1 MVRPSSVS
9 GAGDPVSERDRPA
22 DVETQHISES
32 ELARYHTQRRG
43 AAPRPRLSL
52 LLYHR
57 DTVQAVP
64 FAEGRPLVLGRF
76 APADLIV
83 ADSSLSRQH
92 ATVELR
98 GGALWVEDLQSTNG
112 SYVNDVPVTKSVL
125 RDADFV
131 KIGAAIF
138 KFLSGSG
145 IEASYHEEI
154 YKMTIVD
161 ALTGAHNKRYFL
173 EFLEREIA
181 RCARYRRPLS
191 LLMFDIDHFKAI
203 NDKHGHLTGDYVLR
217 EMSRRLLGRVRREE
231 LLARYGGEEFAAV
244 LPETDLTGARSFGE
258 QVRRLVGEQPFE
270 YEGDTFP
277 VTVSVGVATVEGED
291 VDVTAFIKVADD
303 NLYKAKREG
312 RNRVIG

>member
-1 MVRPSSVS
+1 M
-9 GAGDPVSERDRPA
+9 SEWKTRITKVQVVKPA
-22 DVETQHISES
+22 RETGEACLVLIYPPGPDMGKRFPLQRSE
-32 ELARYHTQRRG
+32 
-43 AAPRPRLSL
+43 
-52 LLYHR
+52 
-57 DTVQAVP
+57 V
-64 FAEGRPLVLGRF
+64 VLGRGG
-76 APADLIV
+76 DCDV
-83 ADSSLSRQH
+83 QVDRDSVSRRH
-92 ATVELR
+92 ARVFR
-98 GGALWVEDLQSTNG
+98 SGDAWFVEDLQSTNG
-112 SYVNDVPVTKSVL
+112 SYVNDVPVTKSPL
-125 RDADFV
+125 RDSDFV

-138 KFLSGSG
+138 KFLMGTG

-181 RCARYRRPLS
+181 RCARYQRPLS

-244 LPETDLTGARSFGE
+244 LPETNLIGARSFGE
-258 QVRRLVGEQPFE
+258 QIRRLVADQPFE

-277 VTVSVGVATVEGED
+277 VTVSVGIACVEGQD
-291 VDVTAFIKVADD
+291 VDVPTFIKLADE
-303 NLYKAKREG
+303 NLYRAKREG